1 MILLALEFLVFLF
14 LLTRLGNSGQQYA
27 FSMTEV
33 SEDGS
38 YYVSTEVSL
47 TPGVY
52 QLLLNYHA
60 DSDMT
65 NVVDIVWDSA
75 PYQSIYTNTTVLYA
89 GQNHTDYVF
98 WVNHPVSDL
107 KVQVTYGG
115 QGMLQVQD
123 GLIVKTNLLERQHLI
138 LWLVFACILNGIL
151 FFFQKKEKS
160 VRKTIL
166 MLVLIIAGSSLPL
179 LTDYMLTGADM
190 TFHLLRIEGIKDALL
205 SGQFPVRMHP
215 NWLQGHGYAAGIFY
229 CDFFLYIPAI
239 LRIFGFT
246 VQGAYKSYKLLVNI
260 ATCLVAYGSFK
271 KMLKDDWLAMLGS
284 FLYTFQVIRLIYI
297 YGVDGVGQFTAM
309 IFFPLVAYGFYRIF
323 TMDPENAEYKYSF
336 IPLTIGLSGIILSH
350 VLSCVMT
357 AFFAF
362 LLCIICIKK
371 VFKPKIFLELC
382 KTVFACV
389 LLNAWYLVP
398 FLDYTVSMDFAV
410 TKGAAT
416 IKQIQTWGMYIP
428 QIFEAFPFG
437 GQYNARSGPN
447 GIVSETSYG
456 IGLGLDIVL
465 LFALYAIFVWR
476 KKLGKS
482 SKICLSFVILSMAM
496 STLYFPWDKL
506 AKTWG
511 IARKLIA
518 TLQFPY
524 RMLVVSSAFLVISA
538 LFMLQELKEN
548 VDPFEKKGAYLAIV
562 GMIAGTLL
570 TVVFFCNTMLI
581 ESSGLFR
588 IYDETCMGNS
598 YISGGEYV
606 LLDTDVDKLTY
617 KMPVCGEGVQ
627 VSSYTKDGCHV
638 VMDVATQSG
647 TGYDVPEHEKTN
659 SGESNSEELNFEN
672 SGTTVEK
679 TILQNAETYV
689 ELPLLYYKGYRAI
702 GEAGQHLEL
711 VCGDNNVIRVLL
723 PAGYQGCIDVDFG
736 GFWYWRVSEVLSL
749 ATLLVILALARKS
762 HRGILLQK

>member
-38 YYVSTEVSL
+38 YYVSTEASL

-65 NVVDIVWDSA
+65 NVVDIVSDSA

-98 WVNHPVSDL
+98 WVNQPVSDL

-123 GLIVKTNLLERQHLI
+123 GLIVKTNLLERQHLM

-179 LTDYMLTGADM
+179 FTDYMLTGADM

-271 KMLKDDWLAMLGS
+271 KMLKDDRLAMLGS

-323 TMDPENAEYKYSF
+323 AMDPEETEYKYSF

-362 LLCIICIKK
+362 LFCIICIKK

-416 IKQIQTWGMYIP
+416 MKQIQTWGMYIP
-428 QIFEAFPFG
+428 QLFEPFPFG
-437 GQYNARSGPN
+437 GQYGAHNGPG
-447 GIVSETSYG
+447 GIVGETSYG
-456 IGLGLDIVL
+456 IGLGLDIGL
-465 LFALYAIFVWR
+465 IFILCCVCIWGR
-476 KKLGKS
+476 KLNKGC
-482 SKICLSFVILSMAM
+482 KICLGFGLLSMVM

-506 AKTWG
+506 AKTSG
-511 IARKLIA
+511 AAKQLIA
-518 TLQFPY
+518 TLQFPN
-524 RMLVVSSAFLVISA
+524 RMLVVGIVFLIMAV
-538 LFMLQELKEN
+538 LFMLQDMKEQT
-548 VDPFEKKGAYLAIV
+548 VLSTTAIL
-562 GMIAGTLL
+562 GMVCGTLL
-570 TVVFFCNTMLI
+570 TAVFFNNTILF

-627 VSSYTKDGCHV
+627 VSSYIKDGCHV
-638 VMDVATQSG
+638 VMDVATQPG

-689 ELPLLYYKGYRAI
+689 ELPLLYYKGYCAI

-723 PAGYQGCIDVDFG
+723 PTGYQGSIDVDFD
-736 GFWYWRVSEVLSL
+736 GFWYWRVSEALSL

-762 HRGILLQK
+762 RRGILLQK